1 MRLSSRNQLPGTVVS
16 VQKGAVN
23 GLVTIEIAPG
33 VVVTSDITNNAIDEL
48 ELREGSRVYAVVKAS
63 SVMVGVDD

>member
-1 MRLSSRNQLPGTVVS
+1 MRLSARNQLPGTVIS
-16 VQKGAVN
+16 VQKGAGN

-48 ELREGSRVYAVVKAS
+48 ELREGSRVYVVVKAS

>member
-1 MRLSSRNQLPGTVVS
+1 MRLSARNQLPGTVIS
-16 VQKGAVN
+16 VQKGAGN

-48 ELREGSRVYAVVKAS
+48 ELREGSRAYAVVKAS